1 MRAVKNCLFTAKIVW
16 RYAPLQA
23 VIFTVSQLIP
33 ATFTG
38 LQLIMQQLLVDS
50 ACAWAQGAGAV
61 EPVAVWGGSYVVM
74 LILWVTIQRV
84 GSYQSRLIDLKLMEQ
99 MASDIVARLM
109 KLEYADFE
117 RQGTQELF
125 QRMSRE
131 PYKMIADT
139 FRFEVMSLH
148 GAVSVIFAMSAYFT
162 ISPWI
167 GMGTIFVGV
176 PMMFFAWQSA
186 YRARLL
192 HVGTTDEKRR
202 LGDLKQLLVDKNA
215 MYEMKLFSA
224 EKMLTDKWMAYSRA
238 LERKNWQEGKRM
250 AFLNVASCVL
260 RIVYFM
266 FMTAALGYGFLQGE
280 VSLGQFTAALNNVYG
295 VCGKIGAVG
304 RDVSQLFQNAMLLD
318 FYRDFESLP
327 ERKDLGRNGESG
339 DSGDRDIVFEHVSF
353 RYPDTDREILH
364 NVSFRI
370 REGEHIAFVGENGA
384 GKSTLIKLLLGLYEP
399 SEGRITI
406 GGVSVRDLT
415 EEARRRLMA
424 VVFQD
429 FCRYQMTLRENVA
442 FGGIGALEDDERLLS
457 ALNAADSMELVENAA
472 KGLDRNLGKLEEDGQ
487 DLSDGQWQ
495 RVAMAR
501 AFVSKSDYVILDEPT
516 ASLDPIAESR
526 MYENFSQI
534 FSGKNL
540 ARRGVIMISHR
551 LASARLAD
559 RILVLDGGRIVQ
571 DGNHEELMAQEGLYR
586 IMYSAQSFFYVSQT
600 EAEAAAAEP
609 ARSQGQRACIGKE
622 AEGL

>member
-23 VIFTVSQLIP
+23 VLFIVSQLIP

-38 LQLIMQQLLVDS
+38 LQFIMQQRLVDS
-50 ACAWAQGAGAV
+50 ACAWAQGAGTV

-84 GSYQSRLIDLKLMEQ
+84 GNYQSRLIDLKLMEQ
-99 MASDIVARLM
+99 MASDIMARLM
-109 KLEYADFE
+109 RLEYADFE

-125 QRMSRE
+125 QRMSQE
-131 PYKMIADT
+131 PYKMISDT

-148 GAVSVIFAMSAYFT
+148 GAISVIFAMSVYFT

-167 GMGTIFVGV
+167 GMGTIFMGV

-192 HVGTTDEKRR
+192 YTGTTDEKRR
-202 LGDLKQLLVDKNA
+202 LGDLKQLLADKNA

-224 EKMLTDKWMAYSRA
+224 EKMLTDKWMAYSKA

-250 AFLNVASCVL
+250 AFLNLASCVL

-295 VCGKIGAVG
+295 VCGKIGSAG
-304 RDVSQLFQNAMLLD
+304 KTVSQLFQNAMLLD
-318 FYRDFESLP
+318 FYRDFENLP
-327 ERKDLGRNGESG
+327 ERKDLGQNGE
-339 DSGDRDIVFEHVSF
+339 SGDRDIVFEHVSF
-353 RYPDTDREILH
+353 RYPGTEREILH

-399 SEGRITI
+399 AEGRITI

-457 ALNAADSMELVENAA
+457 ALNAADGMELVENAA

-534 FSGKNL
+534 FSGKNM

-586 IMYSAQSFFYVSQT
+586 IMYSAQSSFYVSQT
-600 EAEAAAAEP
+600 EN
-609 ARSQGQRACIGKE
+609 CIGKE